1 MKKAFILLA
10 ILLIGL
16 SQTAYGWGRVG
27 HDAVAY
33 IAECNLTPKAKK
45 NIEKY
50 LDHSIVYYSSWMD
63 DYRATPDY
71 KHTTVWHSAAVDE
84 SFYYT
89 DAVKSP
95 KGDCVSEL
103 ENAIKIL
110 EDYKNQNDSTVIV
123 NLKYVIHLVGD
134 MHCPVHVKYP
144 GIKGFKVKM
153 GDKEYSYHAV
163 WDSNVL
169 EQPHKWYYM
178 EWQHQLDRC
187 NKEEKAA
194 LAKGT
199 PREWFHQTAVDCRII
214 YDLASPNGE
223 LGKDFMNAAHPIA
236 EKQILKAGYRLAR
249 VLNELFG

>member
-10 ILLIGL
+10 ILFFGL
-16 SQTAYGWGRVG
+16 SQTVYGWGRVG

-33 IAECNLTPKAKK
+33 IAECNLTRKAKK
-45 NIEKY
+45 NIGKY
-50 LDHSIVYYSSWMD
+50 LDHSIVYYASWMD

-84 SFYYT
+84 NLYYT

-95 KGDCVSEL
+95 EGDCVSEL

-110 EDYKNQNDSTVIV
+110 EDYKNQDDSTVIV

-144 GIKGFKVKM
+144 GIKGFKVKI
-153 GDKEYSYHAV
+153 GDKEYTYHSV

-187 NKEEKAA
+187 TKKEKAA

-199 PREWFHQTAVDCRII
+199 PRDWFHQTAVDCRII
-214 YDLASPNGE
+214 YDMASPHSV